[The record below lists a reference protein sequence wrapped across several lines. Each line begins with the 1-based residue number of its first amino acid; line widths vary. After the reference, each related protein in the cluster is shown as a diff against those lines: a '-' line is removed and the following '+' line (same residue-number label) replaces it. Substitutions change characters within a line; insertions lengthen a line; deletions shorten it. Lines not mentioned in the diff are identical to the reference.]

1 MFSHLRE
8 SKEKK
13 WHEVLIMQIEAFKIP
28 VKIRLQRNY
37 FTKLHNK
44 IIIIYDISLM
54 IIRWVINQEL
64 YWSWQKLLSKVIS
77 DLILYDLGIF
87 HLDKDHQKSKER
99 KSLVS
104 RHNFKSPIGIS
115 SNTSMDIFWSHYV
128 QYQVSTSSSAS

>member
-1 MFSHLRE
+1 MCSHMRE

-37 FTKLHNK
+37 FTMLHTK
-44 IIIIYDISLM
+44 IIITYDISVM
-54 IIRWVINQEL
+54 IIRCVTNQEL
-64 YWSWQKLLSKVIS
+64 CWEWQKLLSKVIS

-87 HLDKDHQKSKER
+87 HLDKDHKKSKER

-104 RHNFKSPIGIS
+104 RHNLNSCTRISPY
-115 SNTSMDIFWSHYV
+115 SNMSIFWSHYV
-128 QYQVSTSSSAS
+128 QYQDFNK